1 MPNSA
6 RSFEAPFTDVPGAV
20 AEIRAGRMVVVV
32 DDEDRE
38 NEGDLTLA
46 AEFVTPE
53 AINFMARF
61 GRGLICLA
69 LAEERADHL
78 RLFPM
83 TQQNSSRFGTAFTET
98 IEAREGVTTGISA
111 ADRAHTVRTAIDARS
126 TASDLARP
134 GHVFPLR
141 ARRGGVLVRAGQTEA
156 SVDLA
161 RMAGLNP
168 AGVICEIMRDDG
180 EMARIPDLIP
190 FCKEHGLLILTVA
203 ELIRYRLRNERY
215 IVRAGESRIQ
225 TRYGEFRMIA
235 YESEVNGGESHIAL
249 VKGELCEGCPAVH
262 LGSALAAVTQVPNC
276 EGPGAPKFSEG
287 GQQAI
292 ETVRKPCSHA
302 VLVRVHTRCTAG
314 DVFAADCRCRETLDE
329 SMRMIAEEGCGAV
342 LYLHNTSR
350 GFEIERTAEPAVA
363 FEPGGAV
370 ARETGAH
377 ETGAGRLVLHEE
389 LRKREGSQARSGRIL
404 RAIGLGGQI
413 LSDLGIQRIRLL
425 SNTPMHV
432 PALEGFGLEIV
443 EQVAIPVAECSRMA

>member
-1 MPNSA
+1 MPETV
-6 RSFEAPFTDVPGAV
+6 RTIEPPFTDVPGAL
-20 AEIRAGRMVVVV
+20 AEIRAGRMVIVV
-32 DDEDRE
+32 DDENRE

-46 AEFVTPE
+46 AEHVTPE
-53 AINFMARF
+53 AINFMARY
-61 GRGLICLA
+61 GRGLVCLT
-69 LAEERADHL
+69 LTEERADHL

-111 ADRAHTVRTAIDARS
+111 ADRALTIRTAIDPKS
-126 TASDLARP
+126 TYSDLARP
-134 GHVFPLR
+134 GHIFPLR

-168 AGVICEIMRDDG
+168 SGVICEIMRDDG

-190 FCKEHGLLILTVA
+190 FSQEHGLKILTVA
-203 ELIRYRLRNERY
+203 ELIRYRLRHERY
-215 IVRAGESRIQ
+215 IVRAGETLIQ
-225 TRYGEFRMIA
+225 TSHGEFRMIA

-249 VKGELCEGCPAVH
+249 VRGDLCPGCPAFH
-262 LGSALAAVTQVPNC
+262 
-276 EGPGAPKFSEG
+276 EGPSGVLTPDGAS
-287 GQQAI
+287 
-292 ETVRKPCSHA
+292 RLPCSHP

-314 DVFAADCRCRETLDE
+314 DVFAADCRCREVLDE
-329 SMRMIAEEGCGAV
+329 SMRMIAEEGCGV
-342 LYLHNTSR
+342 ILYLHNTSR
-350 GFEIERTAEPAVA
+350 GFEIDHAPIPDST

-370 ARETGAH
+370 IPAKSVGESTSR
-377 ETGAGRLVLHEE
+377 VILHQEM
-389 LRKREGSQARSGRIL
+389 RTREGSQARTGRIL

-425 SNTPMHV
+425 SNTPMHI

-443 EQVAIPVAECSRMA
+443 EQVPIPIAECSRV

>member
-1 MPNSA
+1 MP
-6 RSFEAPFTDVPGAV
+6 EAERIFDPPFTNVPGAL
-20 AEIRAGRMVVVV
+20 EDIRAGRMVVVV

-46 AEFVTPE
+46 AEHVTPE
-53 AINFMARF
+53 AINFMARY
-61 GRGLICLA
+61 GRGLICLT
-69 LAEERADHL
+69 LTEERADSL

-83 TQQNSSRFGTAFTET
+83 TQNNSSRFGTAFTET

-111 ADRAHTVRTAIDARS
+111 ADRAHTIRTAIAPEC
-126 TASDLARP
+126 TPADLARP

-141 ARRGGVLVRAGQTEA
+141 ARKGGVLVRAGQTEA

-168 AGVICEIMRDDG
+168 SGVICEVMRDDG

-190 FCKEHGLLILTVA
+190 FCKEHSLRILTVA
-203 ELIRYRLRNERY
+203 ELIRYRLRHERY

-249 VKGELCEGCPAVH
+249 VRGDLCAPSPAAH
-262 LGSALAAVTQVPNC
+262 LGPAANANGSVSPA
-276 EGPGAPKFSEG
+276 GPD
-287 GQQAI
+287 
-292 ETVRKPCSHA
+292 A

-314 DVFAADCRCRETLDE
+314 DVFSADCHCHEIIDQ
-329 SMRMIAEEGCGAV
+329 SMRMIAEEGCGV
-342 LYLHNTSR
+342 LLYLHNTSR
-350 GFEIERTAEPAVA
+350 GFEIDRTPAQPAA

-370 ARETGAH
+370 HPVGGDTNAS
-377 ETGAGRLVLHEE
+377 RLVLHQG
-389 LRKREGSQARSGRIL
+389 LRSREGSQARTGRIL

-413 LSDLGIQRIRLL
+413 LSDLGVHRIRLL
-425 SNTPMHV
+425 SNTPMHI

-443 EQVAIPVAECSRMA
+443 EQVPIPVEECSRVSIV